1 MYILKRKVVCAMIT
15 EIDFKVKG
23 EERKKL
29 AYAIGELL
37 GMQVKYTRTPKFDY
51 LIGSCILDK
60 NGVFHTS
67 GDLSES
73 KLELI
78 LERFYNG
85 ERIQQLGLPE
95 DETVK
100 ADVLS
105 ISVPRNMFTDDK
117 LENLQKLIEGKQT
130 LFKHAFRAEQLEVVI
145 TRNQVSFP
153 WFPLA
158 SESDVANAYTEF
170 ISKLCELAI
179 KLKRVSLKDKE
190 VENEKYAF
198 RCFLLRLGFIG
209 DDSKLARRILLQ
221 NLSGNSAFRKV

>member
-1 MYILKRKVVCAMIT
+1 MII
-15 EIDFKVKG
+15 EIDFNVKG

-29 AYAIGELL
+29 AYAIGESL
-37 GMQVKYTRTPKFDY
+37 GMPVKYTRTPKFDY

-60 NGVFHTS
+60 NGVLHTS
-67 GDLSES
+67 EDLSES
-73 KLELI
+73 ELELV
-78 LERFYNG
+78 LERFYKG
-85 ERIQQLGLPE
+85 EPIQQSELPE
-95 DETVK
+95 DETVE

-145 TRNQVSFP
+145 TENQASFP

-158 SESDVANAYTEF
+158 SEPDAVNAYTEF

-179 KLKRVSLKDKE
+179 KLK
-190 VENEKYAF
+190 
-198 RCFLLRLGFIG
+198 
-209 DDSKLARRILLQ
+209 
-221 NLSGNSAFRKV
+221 

>member
-1 MYILKRKVVCAMIT
+1 MII

-37 GMQVKYTRTPKFDY
+37 GMPVKYTRTPKFDY
-51 LIGSCILDK
+51 LIGSNVLDK
-60 NGVFHTS
+60 NGVFHA
-67 GDLSES
+67 SEDMTES
-73 KLELI
+73 MLELV
-78 LERFYNG
+78 LERFYKG
-85 ERIQQLGLPE
+85 EPIQQSEQRE
-95 DETVK
+95 DETEE

-117 LENLQKLIEGKQT
+117 LENLQKLIEGKQM

-145 TRNQVSFP
+145 TQNQVSFP

-158 SESDVANAYTEF
+158 SEPDAVSAYTEF
-170 ISKLCELAI
+170 ITKLCGLAI

-190 VENEKYAF
+190 VENTEFNMCKADVKWQRQELEETQNTECYAEESQF
-198 RCFLLRLGFIG
+198 GGMENI
-209 DDSKLARRILLQ
+209 
-221 NLSGNSAFRKV
+221 NLNIR

>member
-1 MYILKRKVVCAMIT
+1 MIT

-145 TRNQVSFP
+145 TRNQVSFS

>member
-1 MYILKRKVVCAMIT
+1 MIT

-145 TRNQVSFP
+145 TQNQVSFP

>member
-1 MYILKRKVVCAMIT
+1 MIT

-29 AYAIGELL
+29 AYAIGELI

-67 GDLSES
+67 VDLSES

-78 LERFYNG
+78 LERFYKG
-85 ERIQQLGLPE
+85 EPIQQSELPE
-95 DETVK
+95 DETVE

-117 LENLQKLIEGKQT
+117 LENLQKLIEGKYHVNGKAH
-130 LFKHAFRAEQLEVVI
+130 FVYSWRLEP
-145 TRNQVSFP
+145 TDKLP
-153 WFPLA
+153 AGKKTCLPLR
-158 SESDVANAYTEF
+158 
-170 ISKLCELAI
+170 EL
-179 KLKRVSLKDKE
+179 
-190 VENEKYAF
+190 EK
-198 RCFLLRLGFIG
+198 
-209 DDSKLARRILLQ
+209 
-221 NLSGNSAFRKV
+221 

>member
-1 MYILKRKVVCAMIT
+1 MYIPKRKVVCAMIT

-29 AYAIGELL
+29 AYVIGELL

-78 LERFYNG
+78 LERFYKG
-85 ERIQQLGLPE
+85 EPIQQSELPE
-95 DETVK
+95 DETVEV
-100 ADVLS
+100 DVLS

-130 LFKHAFRAEQLEVVI
+130 LFKHAFRVEQLEVAI
-145 TRNQVSFP
+145 TENQVLFP

-158 SESDVANAYTEF
+158 SEPDAVSAYTEF

-209 DDSKLARRILLQ
+209 DDSKVARRILLQ
-221 NLSGNSAFRKV
+221 NLSGNSAFHKV

>member
-1 MYILKRKVVCAMIT
+1 MIS

-23 EERKKL
+23 KERKKL
-29 AYAIGELL
+29 AYAIGESL
-37 GMQVKYTRTPKFDY
+37 GMPVKYTRTPKFDY

-60 NGVFHTS
+60 NGVFHAS

-73 KLELI
+73 KLDLI
-78 LERFYNG
+78 LERFYKG
-85 ERIQQLGLPE
+85 EPIQQSELPE
-95 DETVK
+95 DETME

-117 LENLQKLIEGKQT
+117 LENLQKLIERKQT
-130 LFKHAFRAEQLEVVI
+130 LFKHAFRVEQWEIVI
-145 TRNQVSFP
+145 IQNPVSFP

-158 SESDVANAYTEF
+158 SEPDAVNAYTEF

-209 DDSKLARRILLQ
+209 DDSKVARRILLQ
-221 NLSGNSAFRKV
+221 NLSGNSACRKV

>member
-1 MYILKRKVVCAMIT
+1 MIT

-60 NGVFHTS
+60 NGVFHAS
-67 GDLSES
+67 GDLSKS

-145 TRNQVSFP
+145 TRNQVSFS

>member
-1 MYILKRKVVCAMIT
+1 MIT

-78 LERFYNG
+78 LERFYKG
-85 ERIQQLGLPE
+85 EPIQQSELPE
-95 DETVK
+95 DETVE

-130 LFKHAFRAEQLEVVI
+130 LFKHAFRVKQLEVAI
-145 TRNQVSFP
+145 TENQVSFP

-158 SESDVANAYTEF
+158 SEQDDVSAYTEF

-209 DDSKLARRILLQ
+209 DDSKVARRILLQ
-221 NLSGNSAFRKV
+221 NLSGNSAFHKV

>member
-1 MYILKRKVVCAMIT
+1 MIT

-73 KLELI
+73 KLELV
-78 LERFYNG
+78 LERFYKG
-85 ERIQQLGLPE
+85 EPIQQSEQPE
-95 DETVK
+95 NETLEE
-100 ADVLS
+100 DVLS
-105 ISVPRNMFTDDK
+105 ISVPINMFTDGK

-130 LFKHAFRAEQLEVVI
+130 LFKHAFLIEQLEVVI
-145 TRNQVSFP
+145 T
-153 WFPLA
+153 
-158 SESDVANAYTEF
+158 E
-170 ISKLCELAI
+170 I
-179 KLKRVSLKDKE
+179 KLSKQTGVVLSLF
-190 VENEKYAF
+190 YF
-198 RCFLLRLGFIG
+198 
-209 DDSKLARRILLQ
+209 
-221 NLSGNSAFRKV
+221 

>member
-1 MYILKRKVVCAMIT
+1 MIT

-158 SESDVANAYTEF
+158 SESDVANAYKEF

>member
-1 MYILKRKVVCAMIT
+1 MIT

-145 TRNQVSFP
+145 TQNQVSFP

-158 SESDVANAYTEF
+158 SESDAANAYTEF

-198 RCFLLRLGFIG
+198 RCCLMLTYYIPPSILASLG
-209 DDSKLARRILLQ
+209 SH
-221 NLSGNSAFRKV
+221 

>member
-1 MYILKRKVVCAMIT
+1 MIS

-23 EERKKL
+23 KERKKL
-29 AYAIGELL
+29 AYAIGESL
-37 GMQVKYTRTPKFDY
+37 GMPVKYTRTPKFDY

-60 NGVFHTS
+60 NGVFHAS

-73 KLELI
+73 KLDLI
-78 LERFYNG
+78 LERFYKG
-85 ERIQQLGLPE
+85 EPIQQSELPE
-95 DETVK
+95 DETME

-117 LENLQKLIEGKQT
+117 LENLQKLIERKQT
-130 LFKHAFRAEQLEVVI
+130 LFKHAFRVEQWEIVI
-145 TRNQVSFP
+145 IQNPVSFP

-158 SESDVANAYTEF
+158 SEPDAVNAYTEF

-209 DDSKLARRILLQ
+209 DDSKVARRILLQ
-221 NLSGNSAFRKV
+221 NLSGNSAFRK